1 MVKKFLLFFL
11 LGIFLF
17 FILKF
22 GAGDEEKLCDRNYF
36 LLELKYS
43 LGNFELINKSIQEGC
58 APDAKGNFEYRY
70 SLVNNQTIIYFG
82 KFNSNV
88 LFLDDF
94 SDGEMQG
101 GVELIEEQKVFLIIP
116 YAPEADDLQI
126 FKQDEKIF
134 ETKIYDAGA
143 ISCKIK

>member
-1 MVKKFLLFFL
+1 VPCFALVIRRSARKKRI
-11 LGIFLF
+11 GI
-17 FILKF
+17 
-22 GAGDEEKLCDRNYF
+22 AKLTIPIITKR
-36 LLELKYS
+36 EL
-43 LGNFELINKSIQEGC
+43 
-58 APDAKGNFEYRY
+58 
-70 SLVNNQTIIYFG
+70 VIYFARLPT